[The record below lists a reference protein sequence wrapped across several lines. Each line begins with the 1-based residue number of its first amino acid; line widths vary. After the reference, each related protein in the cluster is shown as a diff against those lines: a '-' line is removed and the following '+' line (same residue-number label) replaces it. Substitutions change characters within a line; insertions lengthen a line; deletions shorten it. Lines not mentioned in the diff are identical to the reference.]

1 MPAFNDQRARPTM
14 AAADA
19 IGSGGAFRLPRR
31 SRADRYSRVLGM
43 AKIVL
48 PGTGLAI
55 LAVALLWQDI
65 VPPSL
70 SGRSVPRLGLEALRQ
85 HEMSAPKFVGTDD
98 KNRPFQVEAKSAR
111 LANAKSDTVILEQPK
126 ASMTLEGGS
135 WVAISSKGGEFNQK
149 SRIIALSGEVH
160 LFHDANY
167 TFRTEQATVDT
178 VKGTAWGDK
187 PVVAQGPKGTI
198 ESKGFRIEDKGQT
211 IIFTGHTK
219 VLLRFDEQD
228 MKDMAGERK
237 NTPAGDRDGAPA
249 GERKAAPA
257 DVKTGE

>member
-1 MPAFNDQRARPTM
+1 MAAFNDQRARPTM

-65 VPPSL
+65 VPQSA
-70 SGRSVPRLGLEALRQ
+70 SGRGVPRIGLEALRQ
-85 HEMSAPKFVGTDD
+85 HEMSSPKFVGTDE
-98 KNRPFQVEAKSAR
+98 KSRPFQVEAKSAR
-111 LANAKSDTVILEQPK
+111 LASAKSDTVILEQPK
-126 ASMTLEGGS
+126 ASMTLESGN
-135 WVAISSKGGEFNQK
+135 WVAVTSKGGEFNQ
-149 SRIIALSGEVH
+149 RTRVIALSGEVH

-167 TFRTEQATVDT
+167 TFRTEQATIDT
-178 VKGTAWGDK
+178 AKGRAWGDK

-198 ESKGFRIEDKGQT
+198 ESTGFRIEDKGQT
-211 IIFTGHTK
+211 IIFTGKTK

-228 MKDMAGERK
+228 MKDLTR
-237 NTPAGDRDGAPA
+237 
-249 GERKAAPA
+249 ERKAEPA
-257 DVKTGE
+257 GPKSGE